1 MNKHVS
7 VLLQGAVGFAVRYG
21 SLIPLVYAG

>member
-7 VLLQGAVGFAVRYG
+7 VLLQGAVGFAVAS
-21 SLIPLVYAG
+21 SL